1 MIPWLTGK
9 VAGPVLGAVALGL
22 AGALLAQWLIWSTRV
37 ADLNAAIGVARSD
50 LAAANTNAGICH
62 ANIATLDVSVKMQ
75 GADIRAL
82 ADATT
87 KASADAA
94 KRMAAIAAQ
103 GKAAAATA
111 KQILDL
117 PRPSPELSCIEA
129 ERLLR
134 GDL

>member
-22 AGALLAQWLIWSTRV
+22 AGALLAQWLIWSTH
-37 ADLNAAIGVARSD
+37 AAGLERQRDNLQAL
-50 LAAANTNAGICH
+50 LATANQNQGICH